1 MSSGKVSTRTR
12 RVAAEASIHGQQ
24 IPIIVKFHSGH
35 SMADFHGHSPQLT
48 AQSMRKGYSLIPA
61 IAMSVKLD
69 ELDEL
74 AEMDE
79 VAEVW
84 YDEKVYAVLD
94 SSMSSINVQQV
105 WTELG
110 VEGEGV
116 SICVLDTGI
125 DINHPD
131 FTGRLRFVEDFTGV
145 GSVIDAYGHG
155 THISSIAAGS
165 GAVSD
170 GLYRGVAPKALIMA
184 AKVLDDRG
192 NGRMSDVMAG
202 VEWALDKGA
211 DVFVLSLSTEDSSDG
226 SDALCTILNA
236 VVEEGKIVVVAAGNG
251 GPVAYTIGSPGAAD
265 RVITV
270 GATIDGGDIADYSG
284 RGPTADGRTKPEI
297 VAPGSNVTAAL
308 ASGSAFGAPIN
319 DFYTIVTGSS
329 MAAPHVAGICA
340 LIWSANRSLLPDD
353 VKWIL
358 MDTAVDL
365 GKPANAQ
372 GTGRVDALA
381 AVRAALAVS
390 TSVGPESTIPDP
402 IPTPASEVLPAD
414 GSLST
419 GSASAANNTKAT
431 PGCLGALINL
441 LGVRW

>member
-1 MSSGKVSTRTR
+1 MAAGKVSTRTR
-12 RVAAEASIHGQQ
+12 RVAEEASRHGQQ
-24 IPIIVKFHSGH
+24 VPIIVKFYSGH
-35 SMADFHGHSPQLT
+35 SMAEFHTHTSQVT
-48 AQSMRKGYSLIPA
+48 AQSMRKDYSLIPA
-61 IAMSVKLD
+61 IAMSVKPS
-69 ELDEL
+69 EIDEL
-74 AEMDE
+74 AEMEE

-84 YDEKVYAVLD
+84 YDEKVHAVLD
-94 SSMSSINVQQV
+94 SSMASINVQQV

-110 VEGEGV
+110 IEGEGV

-125 DINHPD
+125 DVNHPD
-131 FTGRLRFVEDFTGV
+131 FTGRLRFVEDLTGS
-145 GSVIDAYGHG
+145 GSAIDVYGHG
-155 THISSIAAGS
+155 THIASIAAGS
-165 GAVSD
+165 GVASD
-170 GLYRGVAPKALIMA
+170 GRFRGVAPKASIMA

-251 GPVAYTIGSPGAAD
+251 GPAAYTIGSPGAAD
-265 RVITV
+265 RAITV
-270 GATIDGGDIADYSG
+270 GATIDGGEIADYSG

-308 ASGSAFGAPIN
+308 ASGTNFGTPIN
-319 DFYTIVTGSS
+319 DFYTNVTGSS

-340 LIWSANRSLLPDD
+340 LILSANRALLPDD

-365 GKPANAQ
+365 GQPPNAQ

-390 TSVGPESTIPDP
+390 TSVAPEPISTS
-402 IPTPASEVLPAD
+402 ASESPSAD
-414 GSLST
+414 AAPST
-419 GSASAANNTKAT
+419 GSASATNTTKTT
-431 PGCLGALINL
+431 PGCLGALISL
-441 LGVRW
+441 IGVRW

>member
-12 RVAAEASIHGQQ
+12 RVAEEASSHGQQ

-35 SMADFHGHSPQLT
+35 SKAEFHIHTSQLT
-48 AQSMRKGYSLIPA
+48 AQSMRKDYSLIPA
-61 IAMSVKLD
+61 IAMSVKPG
-69 ELDEL
+69 EIDEL
-74 AEMDE
+74 AEMEE

-84 YDEKVYAVLD
+84 YDEKVHAVLD
-94 SSMSSINVQQV
+94 SSMASIRVPQV

-125 DINHPD
+125 DANHPD
-131 FTGRLRFVEDFTGV
+131 FAGRLRFVEDFTGV
-145 GSVIDAYGHG
+145 GSVADAYGHG
-155 THISSIAAGS
+155 THIASIAAGS
-165 GAVSD
+165 GGASD
-170 GLYRGVAPKALIMA
+170 GRYRGVAPKASIMA
-184 AKVLDDRG
+184 AKVLDDQG

-202 VEWALDKGA
+202 IEWAIDKGA
-211 DVFVLSLSTEDSSDG
+211 DVFVLSLSTEESSDG
-226 SDALCTILNA
+226 SDALCTLLNA
-236 VVEEGKIVVVAAGNG
+236 AVEVGKVVVAAAGNG
-251 GPVAYTIGSPGAAD
+251 GPAAYTIGSPGAAD
-265 RVITV
+265 RAITV
-270 GATIDGGDIADYSG
+270 GATIDGGDVADYSG
-284 RGPTADGRTKPEI
+284 RGPTADGRTKPEV

-308 ASGSAFGAPIN
+308 ASGIDFGMPIN
-319 DFYTIVTGSS
+319 DLYTIVTGSS

-365 GKPANAQ
+365 GQSPNVQ

-390 TSVGPESTIPDP
+390 TSVAPDP
-402 IPTPASEVLPAD
+402 ISPDPISITASETSSVDVSP
-414 GSLST
+414 ST
-419 GSASAANNTKAT
+419 GAASATNTRKTT

-441 LGVRW
+441 FGVRW